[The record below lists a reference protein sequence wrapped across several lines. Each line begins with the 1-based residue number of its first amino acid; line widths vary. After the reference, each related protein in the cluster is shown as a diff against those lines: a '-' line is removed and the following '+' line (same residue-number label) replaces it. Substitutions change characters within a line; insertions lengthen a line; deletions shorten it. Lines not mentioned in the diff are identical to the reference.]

1 VPVLGPLIEWI
12 RRNSTT
18 HVKEAYL
25 DRVIERQVL
34 YNRLLAGE
42 ILQLRTEIARLHKE
56 RGRDA
61 ESGSGDE
68 DSLDDG
74 N

>member
-25 DRVIERQVL
+25 DRIIERQVL
-34 YNRLLAGE
+34 YNRMLASE
-42 ILQLRTEIARLHKE
+42 ILQLRAEIARLHKE
-56 RGRDA
+56 RGRDT
-61 ESGSGDE
+61 ESGSTDE
-68 DSLDDG
+68 DSLDNG